1 MIIEQHNPMH
11 PGAFIRRVY
20 LEPFDIGAKQLAER
34 LRVSESVISRILNAK
49 GSITPTMALKLSK
62 VIGRSPESW
71 LAMQDNFDL
80 WKARQNIN
88 LDDFE
93 KLDVA

>member
-1 MIIEQHNPMH
+1 MEQHNPMH
-11 PGAFIRRVY
+11 PGAFIKRVY

-34 LRVSESVISRILNAK
+34 LRASKSVISRILNAK

-80 WKARQNIN
+80 WEARQKIN

-93 KLDVA
+93 KLEVA